1 MKKIV
6 LGLLC
11 FAMLIGQCK
20 AYESDV
26 ISMDERKHPLSA
38 LGYDQHFSSGYYPN
52 KYMDFKSG
60 IVYTAQLEI
69 QENMLSRLDWIFL
82 ENKSIDHKVESGIH
96 RLESSIYK
104 VETGISK
111 LKSEISNIES
121 DSNLCLNAIIGILV
135 VFMLLLLSFLL
146 YIGMTLNKIV
156 KNLNNSK

>member
-1 MKKIV
+1 MTNI
-6 LGLLC
+6 
-11 FAMLIGQCK
+11 
-20 AYESDV
+20 
-26 ISMDERKHPLSA
+26 
-38 LGYDQHFSSGYYPN
+38 FSSGYYPN

-104 VETGISK
+104 IETGISK
-111 LKSEISNIES
+111 LKSEISKIES

-135 VFMLLLLSFLL
+135 VFMLLISLFLL
-146 YIGMTLNKIV
+146 YIGMTLNKLV
-156 KNLNNSK
+156 KRLIAITTNKENN

>member
-20 AYESDV
+20 ADERVV

-52 KYMDFKSG
+52 KYMDFKSS

-69 QENMLSRLDWIFL
+69 QENILSRLDWIFL
-82 ENKSIDHKVESGIH
+82 ENKSIDHKIETG
-96 RLESSIYK
+96 IYK
-104 VETGISK
+104 IESDLYKIDTGISK
-111 LKSEISNIES
+111 IKSEISKFEH
-121 DSNLCLNAIIGILV
+121 NLSICLNIIIGILSV
-135 VFMLLLLSFLL
+135 IMIMTLMMLCFFL
-146 YIGMTLNKIV
+146 YIAVKLNK
-156 KNLNNSK
+156 K

>member
-20 AYESDV
+20 ADESVV

-52 KYMDFKSG
+52 KYMDFKSS

-69 QENMLSRLDWIFL
+69 QENILSRLDWIFL
-82 ENKSIDHKVESGIH
+82 ENKSIDHKIETG
-96 RLESSIYK
+96 IYK
-104 VETGISK
+104 IESDLYKIDTGISK
-111 LKSEISNIES
+111 IKSEISKIEH
-121 DSNLCLNAIIGILV
+121 NLSICLNIIIGILSVIMIMMLMILFFFLYSV
-135 VFMLLLLSFLL
+135 VKR
-146 YIGMTLNKIV
+146 NK
-156 KNLNNSK
+156 N

>member
-20 AYESDV
+20 ADESVV

-69 QENMLSRLDWIFL
+69 QENILSRLDWIFL
-82 ENKSIDHKVESGIH
+82 ENKSIDHKIETG
-96 RLESSIYK
+96 IYK
-104 VETGISK
+104 IESDLYKIDTGISK
-111 LKSEISNIES
+111 IKSEISKIEH
-121 DSNLCLNAIIGILV
+121 NLSICLNIIIGILSIIMIMMLMILFFFLYNV
-135 VFMLLLLSFLL
+135 VK
-146 YIGMTLNKIV
+146 LNK
-156 KNLNNSK
+156 N

>member
-20 AYESDV
+20 TDESVV

-52 KYMDFKSG
+52 KYMDFKSS

-69 QENMLSRLDWIFL
+69 QENILSRLDWIFL
-82 ENKSIDHKVESGIH
+82 ENKSIDHKIETG
-96 RLESSIYK
+96 IYK
-104 VETGISK
+104 IESDLYKIDTGISK
-111 LKSEISNIES
+111 IKSEISKIEH
-121 DSNLCLNAIIGILV
+121 NLSICLNIIIGILSV
-135 VFMLLLLSFLL
+135 IMIMMLMMLCFFL
-146 YIGMTLNKIV
+146 YIAVKLNK
-156 KNLNNSK
+156 K

>member
-20 AYESDV
+20 ADESVV

-52 KYMDFKSG
+52 KYMDFKSS

-69 QENMLSRLDWIFL
+69 QENILSRLDWIFL
-82 ENKSIDHKVESGIH
+82 ENKSIDHKIETG
-96 RLESSIYK
+96 IYK
-104 VETGISK
+104 IESDLYKIDTGISK
-111 LKSEISNIES
+111 IKSEISKFEH
-121 DSNLCLNAIIGILV
+121 NLSICLNIIIGILSV
-135 VFMLLLLSFLL
+135 IMIMTLMMLCFFL
-146 YIGMTLNKIV
+146 YIAVKLNK
-156 KNLNNSK
+156 K